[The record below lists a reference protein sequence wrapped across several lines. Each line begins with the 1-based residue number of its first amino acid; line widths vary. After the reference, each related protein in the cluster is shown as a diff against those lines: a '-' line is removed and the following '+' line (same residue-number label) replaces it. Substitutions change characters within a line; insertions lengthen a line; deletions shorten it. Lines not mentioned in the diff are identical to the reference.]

1 MAGHGP
7 QEGGGPRPLCPIA
20 LGGRAPEA
28 EQAPQAEVTTQL
40 PARGTELWSAQGH
53 RLGHGGGW
61 SRGRP
66 VRPRHPGPTRGARAS
81 PRACACA
88 RDTRVADVCHRQ
100 RAKGHAPNGGERRP
114 RCAPS
119 VTSGGRGGL
128 AGHVLT
134 PPSARGSSNSVPHP
148 TVPRPGGTTS
158 PASASP
164 LRTPVGRRCA
174 CPSGGR
180 RRCGSSGTRGR
191 HSMTCS
197 GAGARG
203 LQPGPLREPMQVC
216 GDGGEQ
222 PARSLHERVH
232 LEAGPASCTPGLKLA
247 RNPPVSP
254 GAVHRRARGLGP
266 PAAGQGWG
274 GAHCPWW
281 EGRPPSSAAPEGWR
295 PQSPQASA
303 HQSWPHGNRS
313 TSASGRIRRAQGQP

>member
-1 MAGHGP
+1 MLRVTDSGTEAAGVGDGLFVP
-7 QEGGGPRPLCPIA
+7 GTLVQPAARGPRP
-20 LGGRAPEA
+20 G
-28 EQAPQAEVTTQL
+28 
-40 PARGTELWSAQGH
+40 PARVLA
-53 RLGHGGGW
+53 
-61 SRGRP
+61 
-66 VRPRHPGPTRGARAS
+66 
-81 PRACACA
+81 
-88 RDTRVADVCHRQ
+88 TRVWRTCATASVR
-100 RAKGHAPNGGERRP
+100 RATPRTGGGERRP
-114 RCAPS
+114 KCAPS
-119 VTSGGRGGL
+119 VTSGGGGL

-313 TSASGRIRRAQGQP
+313 MSASGRIRRAQGQP